1 MTKFVPIDLGPA
13 APPDKTSAPDG
24 PASGRLGVKMFRVA
38 DDPITEAQTD
48 IELAREFIANGELTP
63 ASVANSQKE
72 LYRFLT
78 WCREEAKKTLS
89 QLNVADLNAYKDFLR
104 NPPPD
109 WISKTKWP
117 RNDARYRPFTG
128 PLSDPSRRQA
138 MIAVKGLMAF
148 AEQTGYLRRNPG
160 ALVRNVRTPAASRI
174 TRYLTPEAIALAI
187 DTVSNRL
194 ADSPAAERRR
204 ERDRFLLI
212 AFAHTGARL
221 NEIVGATMGA
231 IYTEGGGRWWIDVLG
246 KGSKPRR
253 LPVPEEMLAAFER
266 YRAAFGL
273 PPQTARVDRTPL
285 VLSSRSRE
293 VTRLS
298 DEAASEALKGIF
310 AEAAS
315 QAARDGHSDMAATL
329 RHASAHWLRHSMLTN
344 HANNGV
350 QLKTLQDT
358 AGHANIATTA
368 AYLHKTD
375 HERHDE
381 IIASVAG
388 KKRGKAEGSAAQSK
402 PVSEDDGAQ
411 TNAPENKPD
420 EAGGQD

>member
-1 MTKFVPIDLGPA
+1 MTIFIPLDLGPTGA
-13 APPDKTSAPDG
+13 DEGASSP
-24 PASGRLGVKMFRVA
+24 SGRLDVKMFRVA

-48 IELAREFIANGELTP
+48 VEIAREFIANGELTP
-63 ASVANSQKE
+63 KSIANSQKE

-78 WCREEAKKTLS
+78 WCREEAKKSLA
-89 QLNVADLNAYKDFLR
+89 QLNVADLNAYKEFLR
-104 NPPPD
+104 NPPPE

-117 RNDARYRPFTG
+117 RSDPRYRPFTG

-138 MIAVKGLMAF
+138 MIAVKGLLAF

-160 ALVRNVRTPAASRI
+160 ALVRNVRTPSASRI
-174 TRYLTPEAIALAI
+174 TRYLTPEAIELAI
-187 DTVSNRL
+187 ATVSART
-194 ADSPAAERRR
+194 AEAPPALRRR

-221 NEIVGATMGA
+221 NEIVSANMGA
-231 IYTEGGGRWWIDVLG
+231 IYSEGDGRWWIDVLG
-246 KGSKPRR
+246 KGNKPRR
-253 LPVPEEMLAAFER
+253 LPVPEDMLDAFRR
-266 YRAAFGL
+266 YREAFGL
-273 PPQTARVDRTPL
+273 PPHTARADRMPL

-310 AEAAS
+310 AETASRAA
-315 QAARDGHSDMAATL
+315 AAGQPDIAATL

-381 IIASVAG
+381 IIGSVRSKARSGDKGASAD
-388 KKRGKAEGSAAQSK
+388 AEDA
-402 PVSEDDGAQ
+402 
-411 TNAPENKPD
+411 
-420 EAGGQD
+420 

>member
-1 MTKFVPIDLGPA
+1 MTKFVPIDLGPSTA
-13 APPDKTSAPDG
+13 EEFITSE
-24 PASGRLGVKMFRVA
+24 SGRLHVKMYRVA

-48 IELAREFIANGELTP
+48 IEIAREYIAHGELS
-63 ASVANSQKE
+63 AKSIANSQKE

-78 WCREEAKKTLS
+78 WCREEAGKTLCD
-89 QLNVADLNAYKDFLR
+89 LNVADLNAYKEFLKD
-104 NPPPD
+104 PPAD

-117 RNDARYRPFTG
+117 RSDERYRPFTG

-160 ALVRNVRTPAASRI
+160 ALVRNVRAPSASRI
-174 TRYLTPEAIALAI
+174 TRYLTQPAISLALA
-187 DTVSNRL
+187 TVNSRP
-194 ADSPAAERRR
+194 AQTPAAIRQR

-221 NEIVGATMGA
+221 NEIASADMGS
-231 IYTEGGGRWWIDVLG
+231 IYSEGNGRWWLDVMG
-246 KGSKPRR
+246 KGNKPRR
-253 LPVPEEMLAAFER
+253 LPVPPEMLEAFEQ
-266 YRAAFGL
+266 YRHAFGL
-273 PPQTARVDRTPL
+273 LPRTSRTDRMPL

-293 VTRLS
+293 VSRIT
-298 DEAASEALKGIF
+298 DEAASEALKAVFI
-310 AEAAS
+310 EAA
-315 QAARDGHSDMAATL
+315 QVAATRGDSDTAATL
-329 RHASAHWLRHSMLTN
+329 RQASTHWLRHSMLTN

-375 HERHDE
+375 NERYDE
-381 IIASVAG
+381 IIASVRDKG
-388 KKRGKAEGSAAQSK
+388 IL
-402 PVSEDDGAQ
+402 
-411 TNAPENKPD
+411 
-420 EAGGQD
+420 

>member
-1 MTKFVPIDLGPA
+1 MTKFLPLDL
-13 APPDKTSAPDG
+13 APPASKEGEGAP
-24 PASGRLGVKMFRVA
+24 SGRLGVKMFRVA

-48 IELAREFIANGELTP
+48 IEIAREFIANGEL
-63 ASVANSQKE
+63 SDKSIANSQKE

-78 WCREEAKKTLS
+78 WCREEAKKSLA

-109 WISKTKWP
+109 WISRTKWP
-117 RNDARYRPFTG
+117 RHDPRYRPFTG

-138 MIAVKGLMAF
+138 MIAVKGLLAF

-160 ALVRNVRTPAASRI
+160 ALVRNVRAPQASRI

-187 DTVSNRL
+187 ATVSRRL
-194 ADSPAAERRR
+194 PDSPAALRRR

-221 NEIVGATMGA
+221 NELVSANMGA
-231 IYTEGGGRWWIDVLG
+231 LYAEGGRWWIDVLG
-246 KGSKPRR
+246 KGNKPRR
-253 LPVPEEMLAAFER
+253 LPVPDEMLDAFRE
-266 YRAAFGL
+266 YREAYGL
-273 PPQTARVDRTPL
+273 PAHTARADRMPL
-285 VLSSRSRE
+285 VLSSRSRT
-293 VTRLS
+293 VQRLT
-298 DEAASEALKGIF
+298 DEAAAEALKGIF

-315 QAARDGHSDMAATL
+315 AATQAGKADIAASL
-329 RHASAHWLRHSMLTN
+329 RHASVHWLRHSMLTN

-375 HERHDE
+375 NERHDE
-381 IIASVAG
+381 IIASVD
-388 KKRGKAEGSAAQSK
+388 KKREK
-402 PVSEDDGAQ
+402 
-411 TNAPENKPD
+411 
-420 EAGGQD
+420 